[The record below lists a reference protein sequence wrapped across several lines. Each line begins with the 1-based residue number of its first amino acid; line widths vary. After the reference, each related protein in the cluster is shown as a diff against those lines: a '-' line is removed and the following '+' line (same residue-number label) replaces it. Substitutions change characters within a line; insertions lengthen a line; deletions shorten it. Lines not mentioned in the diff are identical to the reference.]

1 MKKIFL
7 LLFLLNMQAFALEPI
22 RVTDPCDSTKVEFT
36 LSAPAKEFKGNI
48 QIVKGALGFDLVLCN
63 ESGLELK
70 RTKID
75 NFGEYNFGAL
85 EKGRYFLK
93 FENVIKPKVQKED
106 KAAPYIMD
114 IPYQRK
120 K

>member
-1 MKKIFL
+1 MKKL
-7 LLFLLNMQAFALEPI
+7 LLILLLLNMQAFALEPI